1 MPLYRTIVELAHE
14 NGNPNDKAV
23 NVWHCIADDL
33 TALDLFLVQITT
45 FYGAIDGALSTN
57 IANTGWRLRCYDL
70 ADPEPRAPVRDQ
82 SVGGITTGS
91 TSLPHELAL
100 CMSFQAPQQS
110 GQSQAR
116 RRGRLY
122 LGPFADDAS
131 NSANGFPAA
140 ATLTQLGNAIQN
152 LLDASQAAATW
163 AWAVYSPTNA
173 AAIEV
178 TNAWLDNAWD
188 VQRRR
193 GVSSTSRTTFT

>member
-1 MPLYRTIVELAHE
+1 MPLYRTIVELVHE
-14 NGNPNDKAV
+14 SGNPDDKVV

-33 TALDLFLVQITT
+33 TALNLFLTQITT
-45 FYGAIDGALSTN
+45 FYAAIDGAYSTN
-57 IANTGWRLRCYDL
+57 IASTGHRIRCYDL
-70 ADPEPRAPVRDQ
+70 ADPEPRAPVVDQ
-82 SVGGITTGS
+82 GAGTLSTGS

-140 ATLTQLGNAIQN
+140 ATLTQLGNAIQAI
-152 LLDASQAAATW
+152 LDASQAATTW
-163 AWAVYSPTNA
+163 AWAVYSPTNG